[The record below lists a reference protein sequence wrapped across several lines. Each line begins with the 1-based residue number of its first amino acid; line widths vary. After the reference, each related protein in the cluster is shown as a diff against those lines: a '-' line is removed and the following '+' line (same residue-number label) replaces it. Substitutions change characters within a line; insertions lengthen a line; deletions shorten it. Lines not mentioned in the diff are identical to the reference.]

1 MVSYKSLAAAALMS
15 ASTLAVD
22 VDCLV
27 NGVSVATVDLD
38 TGVCPFTVP
47 ISLPVLFEY
56 TSENAYDVEFYYVDV
71 PPKYYTD
78 IEAAGREIDIPAN
91 ALYGKGSFSLHQ
103 VHVTK
108 TPSTNSTEAIR
119 RRLMKESLLAR
130 DEVSDFVASLEG
142 IEGTEIEAT
151 VEVVLAS
158 TASSSGSGSGSS
170 STTSGSGSGSVTSAP
185 GGTATVTDKHTT
197 VVTITSC
204 SDHKCVLTT
213 VPATPSE
220 IVTTVNEEVTTY
232 TTYCPL
238 TGDETE
244 TVTHASTKIVTITSC
259 SDNKCSEA
267 TVPATAS
274 VVTTTV
280 EAVESIY
287 TTWCPVDTTETVV
300 SESTEYYTA
309 TTVATSEG
317 EVITKTTVIPV
328 VVETTEYYT
337 PVTTTYTSEGS
348 VITATTVAPV
358 TETPVTTTYTSG
370 GAVVTATTVAAV
382 ETTPAT
388 EAEASETTITLE
400 STTYKTA
407 VSEST
412 AAAETTVA
420 TTSSGSAATSGAVT
434 IPASENVAGA
444 SKASMLALIVIPL
457 AYFI

>member
-22 VDCLV
+22 VECLV

-38 TGVCPFTVP
+38 TGLCPFTVP

-56 TSENAYDVEFYYVDV
+56 TSANAYDVEFYYVDV
-71 PPKYYTD
+71 PPKYFTN
-78 IEAAGREIDIPAN
+78 IQAAGREIDIPAS
-91 ALYGKGSFSLHQ
+91 ALYGKGSFPLHQ

-119 RRLMKESLLAR
+119 RRLMKESLLPR
-130 DEVSDFVASLEG
+130 DEISDFVTSLEG
-142 IEGTEIEAT
+142 IEGTEIDVT

-158 TASSSGSGSGSS
+158 TASSSGASS
-170 STTSGSGSGSVTSAP
+170 ATSSGSGSGSVTSAP
-185 GGTATVTDKHTT
+185 GGASTVTDKHTT

-259 SDNKCSEA
+259 SDNKCAEH
-267 TVPATAS
+267 TVPATPS

-309 TTVATSEG
+309 TTVGTSNG

-337 PVTTTYTSEGS
+337 PVTKTYTSEGQ

-358 TETPVTTTYTSG
+358 TETPVTTTYTSE
-370 GAVVTATTVAAV
+370 GAVVTATTVAPV
-382 ETTPAT
+382 VTTETPAT
-388 EAEASETTITLE
+388 EAEGSETTITLE

-407 VSEST
+407 VSKST
-412 AAAETTVA
+412 AAAETTVP
-420 TTSSGSAATSGAVT
+420 TTSSGPAATSGAVT